1 MLTMSLITFN
11 RIIKAICSSVKK
23 LSTMSANPLYSSYL
37 TKVLIIFLALLAFS
51 DLSAQNKVERET
63 RIKKRLVPEDALEF
77 VDDVFEGFK
86 RVKWYQEISEDGN
99 FYEAKFKWDGDQY
112 SVKFNSAGDNVDI
125 EKIITLEEIPEK
137 TRKTINYFFEENFL
151 KYKILKIQVQLLG
164 NEDQLEDYLEE
175 EEEEE
180 KENITINF
188 EIEFHGVTETENKLW
203 EILFDHKGEVILFRE
218 IILPPNF
225 NLDF

>member
-1 MLTMSLITFN
+1 MLTMSQMAFTEN
-11 RIIKAICSSVKK
+11 IKVSPFSVKEH
-23 LSTMSANPLYSSYL
+23 STIPTNLLFSSSL

-63 RIKKRLVPEDALEF
+63 RIRKRFVPEEAKEF

-86 RVKWYQEISEDGN
+86 RVRWYQEVSGEGK
-99 FYEAKFKWDGDQY
+99 FFEAKFKWKGDQY
-112 SVKFNSAGDNVDI
+112 SVKFDTAGDIVDI

-137 TRKTINYFFEENFL
+137 TRKTIVHYFEENFL
-151 KYKILKIQVQLLG
+151 KYKILKIQKQLLG
-164 NEDQLEDYLEE
+164 NEDQLEDYLEDKE
-175 EEEEE
+175 E
-180 KENITINF
+180 ENITINY